1 MRWPAPKRAASA
13 RTAAEP
19 DPRPHQA
26 RAQHCPCRNEVHEV
40 DRSHGRDAGPD
51 EPEGEEEEPQA
62 ETGEDAEQGAF
73 AAGPSFT
80 GAVHG
85 SVSLADVANPIP
97 APSLPRRR
105 PPYQFRPHL
114 SVVSCPSATGRPSW
128 PIATPPGSPRGR
140 R

>member
-1 MRWPAPKRAASA
+1 MAFPKRAASA
-13 RTAAEP
+13 LTAAEP

-62 ETGEDAEQGAF
+62 ETGEDAEQGAL

-80 GAVHG
+80 GAGHG
-85 SVSLADVANPIP
+85 GVSLVDVAGPGTEPTTGLPSKPVPPP
-97 APSLPRRR
+97 A
-105 PPYQFRPHL
+105 
-114 SVVSCPSATGRPSW
+114 
-128 PIATPPGSPRGR
+128 
-140 R
+140 

>member
-1 MRWPAPKRAASA
+1 MALPKRAASA
-13 RTAAEP
+13 LTAAEP

-62 ETGEDAEQGAF
+62 ETGEDAEQGTF

-80 GAVHG
+80 GG
-85 SVSLADVANPIP
+85 GYGGVSFCGRGPF
-97 APSLPRRR
+97 RRR
-105 PPYQFRPHL
+105 GDRPAGPHT
-114 SVVSCPSATGRPSW
+114 SFA
-128 PIATPPGSPRGR
+128 SPLAL
-140 R
+140 